1 MIILRNPCVGYWNN
15 EPDYDRRL
23 EAYNEMMEWWYRTV
37 VVWGI
42 NLGRLHK
49 NDLGIIHKN
58 GTSGQDQSE

>member
-1 MIILRNPCVGYWNN
+1 MILRNPCVGYWNN

-23 EAYNEMMEWWYRTV
+23 AAYHEMMGWWHRTV

-42 NLGRLHK
+42 NLG
-49 NDLGIIHKN
+49 IIDKN